1 MLQVFNHNLQKKRS
15 VVVREEII
23 VSVSN
28 NNLDKSESHKL
39 QLRNQN
45 FLKPLKEN
53 ETLEW
58 QTFLEIDST

>member
-53 ETLEW
+53 ETLE
-58 QTFLEIDST
+58 